1 MPLLKLQV
9 FFEKQDKKIKEE
21 EKKDISLKSPER
33 RISENEVKEQILIKP
48 PGKEV
53 SKKENA
59 GEHSKMRDSSQNE
72 DLNRTSP
79 LSQKEKENLV
89 KKVEGCSTRATQ
101 KLLSEVDPSLSPLK
115 KEKVRFLGKGKVEVK
130 IVIDEKCHK
139 ELEKLKNLLSHRNPN
154 LSYGELISLLSK
166 EALKKHDPGEKNIRQ
181 RKEERVQKKPSIK
194 KPEFKS
200 ESVELAVTSAPK
212 LRQKDEISEHLETSS
227 SGKSVI
233 SAKKQISPT
242 RKLLT
247 STNKSDG
254 LATSAPRSEQIDQY
268 SKEKIRAKR
277 MAESAAHLV
286 DEVLPYKP
294 LRQWVLSFPFPLR
307 LLFAKDPQLTGSV
320 LNLVLRAISTY
331 LIKKA
336 GFKKKSGPKTGSVTF
351 VQRFGGSLNLNIH
364 FHILYMDGVWTF
376 KQEKTHFHSLS
387 PPSQSE
393 LDNLLKTI
401 SQRTVKLLEKRG
413 LILRDEG
420 TEHKFLNLKDTQAID
435 PILTSSITYRIAL
448 GKYRGQKALTLR
460 TAPTFSKPKPFLA
473 EYSGFSLHAGVFCPA
488 HNRKKLE
495 HLCRY
500 ISRPSLSE
508 ARLSLNNKGQV
519 IYKLKTPYRNGTTH
533 IVLDPLDFLSRL
545 ASLIPRPRIHLI
557 RFHGVFAPNCKYRS
571 LVVPQSV
578 LLEKTSHKE
587 QKKSYSMGWAKML
600 RRVFDIDVQTCQKC
614 GGKIKIISAILS
626 GQVIKR
632 ILSHL
637 GENTKVPEL
646 APSRGPPEEEEGLVS
661 I

>member
-139 ELEKLKNLLSHRNPN
+139 ELEKLKNLLSHKNPN

-181 RKEERVQKKPSIK
+181 RKEAKVQKNPSVK

-200 ESVELAVTSAPK
+200 KSVELAVTSALR

-233 SAKKQISPT
+233 SARKQISPT

-268 SKEKIRAKR
+268 SKEKIQTPKSEQINQYSKEKATFALRTRHQIKKISRYIPSHLRKYIWERDGGQCTYVHHETKR
-277 MAESAAHLV
+277 RCACRHLLQI
-286 DEVLPYKP
+286 DHI
-294 LRQWVLSFPFPLR
+294 QPFALGGRTEKENLR
-307 LLFAKDPQLTGSV
+307 LLC
-320 LNLVLRAISTY
+320 
-331 LIKKA
+331 A
-336 GFKKKSGPKTGSVTF
+336 GHN
-351 VQRFGGSLNLNIH
+351 Q
-364 FHILYMDGVWTF
+364 
-376 KQEKTHFHSLS
+376 
-387 PPSQSE
+387 
-393 LDNLLKTI
+393 
-401 SQRTVKLLEKRG
+401 
-413 LILRDEG
+413 
-420 TEHKFLNLKDTQAID
+420 
-435 PILTSSITYRIAL
+435 YR
-448 GKYRGQKALTLR
+448 R
-460 TAPTFSKPKPFLA
+460 
-473 EYSGFSLHAGVFCPA
+473 
-488 HNRKKLE
+488 
-495 HLCRY
+495 
-500 ISRPSLSE
+500 
-508 ARLSLNNKGQV
+508 
-519 IYKLKTPYRNGTTH
+519 
-533 IVLDPLDFLSRL
+533 
-545 ASLIPRPRIHLI
+545 
-557 RFHGVFAPNCKYRS
+557 
-571 LVVPQSV
+571 
-578 LLEKTSHKE
+578 
-587 QKKSYSMGWAKML
+587 
-600 RRVFDIDVQTCQKC
+600 
-614 GGKIKIISAILS
+614 
-626 GQVIKR
+626 
-632 ILSHL
+632 
-637 GENTKVPEL
+637 
-646 APSRGPPEEEEGLVS
+646 
-661 I
+661 